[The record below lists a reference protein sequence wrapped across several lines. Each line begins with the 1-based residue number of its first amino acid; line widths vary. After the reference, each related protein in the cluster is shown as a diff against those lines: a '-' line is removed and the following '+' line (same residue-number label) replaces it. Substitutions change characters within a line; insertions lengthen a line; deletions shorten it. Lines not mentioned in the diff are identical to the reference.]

1 MILVVE
7 GAGRVR
13 LDEPGELRRLSA
25 VVGAG
30 GGGAAPAA
38 VLVAALVAD
47 VDGLDAVGDGLA
59 ATPELLRRLAGPLAA
74 DAGWRERLD
83 AAVRY
88 AQEHGWW
95 DAERQAVLVHVE
107 R

>member
-7 GAGRVR
+7 GPGRVR

-25 VVGAG
+25 VVEPGP
-30 GGGAAPAA
+30 APA
-38 VLVAALVAD
+38 AALVAD

-74 DAGWRERLD
+74 DAGWREGLD